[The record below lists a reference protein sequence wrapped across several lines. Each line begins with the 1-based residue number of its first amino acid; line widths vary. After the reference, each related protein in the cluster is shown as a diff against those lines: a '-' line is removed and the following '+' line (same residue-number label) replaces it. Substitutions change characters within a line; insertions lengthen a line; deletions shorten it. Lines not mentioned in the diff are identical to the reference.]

1 MGKATQ
7 TLKSALK
14 LAKDGLT
21 AKALELVDGL
31 DRDSLLTEELRT
43 LALVHSYC
51 GQEHDA
57 EQAWAR
63 VCSRD
68 DVGIGDCFMLG
79 TTQLALGHTDEAIAS
94 LRRELAAADSNADS
108 RYESVSAINLAF
120 LLSVRGLKDEALQVL
135 QRIGDA
141 DGTYVH
147 GVGQLTKR
155 DLLARLQ
162 R

>member
-1 MGKATQ
+1 MRKEAQALKA
-7 TLKSALK
+7 ALK
-14 LAKDGLT
+14 LAKDGVT
-21 AKALELVDGL
+21 AKALDLVVGL
-31 DRDSLLTEELRT
+31 EADSLLTDELRT

-51 GQEHDA
+51 GQEQDA
-57 EQAWAR
+57 EQVWAR

-68 DVGIGDCFMLG
+68 DIGIGDCYMLG
-79 TTQLALGHTDEAIAS
+79 TTQLALGHKSEAIES
-94 LRRELAAADSNADS
+94 LRRELAAADAKADS
-108 RYESVSAINLAF
+108 RYESISAINLAY
-120 LLSVRGLKDEALQVL
+120 LLSVRDLKDEALQVL
-135 QRIGDA
+135 QRLGDA

>member
-7 TLKSALK
+7 ALKSALK
-14 LAKDGLT
+14 LAKNGAT
-21 AKALELVDGL
+21 ADAQQLVVGL
-31 DRDSLLTEELRT
+31 DEGSLQTEELRT
-43 LALVHSYC
+43 LALVYSYC

-57 EQAWAR
+57 ERVWSQ
-63 VCSRD
+63 VCSRAD
-68 DVGIGDCFMLG
+68 IGIGDCFMLG
-79 TTQLALGHTDEAIAS
+79 TTQLALGHTDEAIES
-94 LRRELAAADSNADS
+94 LQREIAAADANSDL
-108 RYESVSAINLAF
+108 RYESVSVINLAF
-120 LLSVRGLKDEALQVL
+120 LLSVRGAKDQAHQVL